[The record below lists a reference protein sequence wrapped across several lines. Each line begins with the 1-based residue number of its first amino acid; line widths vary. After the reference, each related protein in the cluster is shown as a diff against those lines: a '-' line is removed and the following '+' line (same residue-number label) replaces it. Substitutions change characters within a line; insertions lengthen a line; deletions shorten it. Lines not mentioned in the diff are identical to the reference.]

1 MQSLQI
7 CNISQVPVG
16 DLNFYLI
23 GTTSKNTLALYQS
36 VYNTGLTET
45 LSEVQL
51 KEMEVLNTL
60 FKLGFP
66 AREEGT
72 YLYKDMIM
80 KAIQLL
86 DGFDDRKEPISE
98 SQLLQQ
104 MQTKYSQFY
113 VDVARNDLDMGIKT
127 FHSYINHA
135 LSSVDYAC
143 VDSNVLSEVYGDF
156 VEEGDYGKHA
166 FVIAKNIRAHS
177 KNTQN
182 SKQGTQVVQY
192 VKTVPSNF

>member
-7 CNISQVPVG
+7 CNISQEPVS
-16 DLNFYLI
+16 DLNFYFI
-23 GTTSKNTLALYQS
+23 GTASKNTLELYQS

-51 KEMEVLNTL
+51 KEMEVLDTL
-60 FKLGFP
+60 LRLGFP
-66 AREEGT
+66 ANEEGT

-80 KAIQLL
+80 KAIQWL

-127 FHSYINHA
+127 FHTYINHA

-156 VEEGDYGKHA
+156 AEEADYGKHA
-166 FVIAKNIRAHS
+166 FVIAKNIRAQS

-182 SKQGTQVVQY
+182 SKQGAQVVQY